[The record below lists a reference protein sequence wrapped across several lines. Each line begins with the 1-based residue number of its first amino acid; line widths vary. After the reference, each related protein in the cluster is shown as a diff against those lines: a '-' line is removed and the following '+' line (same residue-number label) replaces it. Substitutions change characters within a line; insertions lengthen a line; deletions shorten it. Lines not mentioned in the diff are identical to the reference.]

1 MRTHVRKLLL
11 TFLSLAICMQ
21 NEGGGGGGGTY
32 GTSLVI
38 SDSAYD
44 SNLATSTCRRQYGL
58 HRSKKW
64 ALSKP
69 N

>member
-1 MRTHVRKLLL
+1 MSTHVRKLLL
-11 TFLSLAICMQ
+11 AFLSLAICTE
-21 NEGGGGGGGTY
+21 NEGGAY

-44 SNLATSTCRRQYGL
+44 SNLAASTCHRQYGL
-58 HRSKKW
+58 HHSTEW

>member
-1 MRTHVRKLLL
+1 MSTHVRKLPLA
-11 TFLSLAICMQ
+11 FLSLAICTE
-21 NEGGGGGGGTY
+21 NEGGTN

-44 SNLATSTCRRQYGL
+44 SNLAASTCRRQYGL
-58 HRSKKW
+58 HCSKEW

>member
-1 MRTHVRKLLL
+1 MSTHVRKLPVD
-11 TFLSLAICMQ
+11 FLSLAICTE
-21 NEGGGGGGGTY
+21 NEGGAY
-32 GTSLVI
+32 VTSLVI

-44 SNLATSTCRRQYGL
+44 SNLAPSTCRRQYGL
-58 HRSKKW
+58 HHSKEW

>member
-1 MRTHVRKLLL
+1 MSTHVRKLPLA
-11 TFLSLAICMQ
+11 FLSLAICTE
-21 NEGGGGGGGTY
+21 NEGGAY
-32 GTSLVI
+32 GTSVVI

-44 SNLATSTCRRQYGL
+44 SYLAASTCRRQYGL
-58 HRSKKW
+58 HRSKEW